1 LGESAKFAEKR
12 FMGAGATAVEMNDL
26 DTNGSVVGRGTRV
39 RGRIQ
44 GEGYLRV
51 EGAIE
56 GDVSVSG
63 ELLIDEGAE
72 VQGNVDAAVVTI
84 SGAITGD
91 VSSRGGVV
99 VRASAKVAGNLGS
112 PEVSLEEGADFSGRI
127 DADFELPAELLEGS
141 SGAR

>member
-1 LGESAKFAEKR
+1 
-12 FMGAGATAVEMNDL
+12 MGPASTAVDTNDL
-26 DTNGSVVGRGTRV
+26 DTNGSVLGHGTRV

-44 GEGYLRV
+44 GDGDLRV

-56 GDVSVSG
+56 GDVNVSG

-84 SGAITGD
+84 GGALTGN
-91 VSSRGGVV
+91 VASRGGVV
-99 VRASAKVAGNLGS
+99 VRASAKVSGNLGS
-112 PEVSLEEGADFSGRI
+112 PEVSLEEGAEFSGRI
-127 DADFELPAELLEGS
+127 DADFELPAELLEGL